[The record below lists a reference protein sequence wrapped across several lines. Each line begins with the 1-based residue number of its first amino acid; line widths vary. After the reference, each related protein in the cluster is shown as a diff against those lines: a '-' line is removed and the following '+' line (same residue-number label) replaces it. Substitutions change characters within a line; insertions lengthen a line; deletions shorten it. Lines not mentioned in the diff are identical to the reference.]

1 LKIDDVIKSE
11 KIRNWILAQT
21 GMGEEG
27 EEFGPREQMPV
38 ITISRLLA
46 SGGRDIAVRLNKILG
61 WELWDREIVDEIA
74 TNANVHRKMV
84 ELLDERHQ
92 TEIEAI
98 LRAFSKEKTID
109 RYVYRRHL
117 VETIFTIAQRGKAI
131 ILGRGA
137 NFILNCTRCTLAVRI
152 VASMESRI
160 NRLMQRENISE
171 DEAKRKILRS
181 DRQRRDFV
189 KKMFRLDINDPIH
202 YDLTIN
208 TDYIGIE
215 EATDV
220 IITALRAKFPQVL

>member
-1 LKIDDVIKSE
+1 MKIDDVIKSE
-11 KIRNWILAQT
+11 KIRSWILAQT
-21 GMGEEG
+21 GMGEEE
-27 EEFGPREQMPV
+27 EEFGPKEMRPV

-46 SGGRDIAVRLNKILG
+46 SGGRDIAVRLSKILG
-61 WELWDREIVDEIA
+61 WELWDKEIVDEIA

-98 LRAFSKEKTID
+98 LRAFSKERTID

-117 VETIFTIAQRGKAI
+117 VETIFTIAQRGRAI

-152 VASMESRI
+152 VASMESRV
-160 NRLMQRENISE
+160 NRLMGRENMSE
-171 DEAKRKILRS
+171 DEAKRRILRS
-181 DRQRRDFV
+181 DRQRGDFV
-189 KKMFRLDINDPIH
+189 KKMFRMDINDPIH

-208 TDYIGIE
+208 TDHIGVE
-215 EATDV
+215 KAADV
-220 IITALRAKFPQVL
+220 IITALRAKFPYVF